1 MLDKDNFYYKQSN
14 ANLKRR
20 LRELSGTKKKKLQI
34 KKRNAGA
41 RGAASHRNYP
51 QVHTLLAHSSV

>member
-20 LRELSGTKKKKLQI
+20 LRELSGTKKKKAPN
-34 KKRNAGA
+34 KKKKCWRKRSGFAPQLPSGA
-41 RGAASHRNYP
+41 YSASA
-51 QVHTLLAHSSV
+51 Q

>member
-20 LRELSGTKKKKLQI
+20 LRELSG
-34 KKRNAGA
+34 AFS
-41 RGAASHRNYP
+41 ASA
-51 QVHTLLAHSSV
+51 QCALSC